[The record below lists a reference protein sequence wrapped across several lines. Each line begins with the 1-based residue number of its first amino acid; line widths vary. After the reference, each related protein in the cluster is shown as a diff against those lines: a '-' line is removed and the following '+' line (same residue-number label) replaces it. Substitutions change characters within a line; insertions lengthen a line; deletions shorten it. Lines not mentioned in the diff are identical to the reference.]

1 MAHLVETSSSSGL
14 SEIPLIE
21 RVEAAIEE
29 LYDIRDTFFPKDPKE
44 KTLSLQNHVD
54 AALALVDTAMPQE
67 GRKSTSQRALYEFF
81 RGKILDVFPDYQKE
95 AEDHLSKA
103 VKLNPSLTD
112 AWLCLGNC
120 IWKKGDLPSSK
131 NCFSLAL
138 SKGPNKKILCQLS
151 MLERSMAQ
159 AVENQAHLVDESIE
173 HAKEAVMLDVKDG
186 NSWYNLGN
194 ACLTS
199 FFVTG
204 AWDHSKL
211 QQSLKAYQNA
221 EKDGLM
227 KPNPDLYFN
236 CATAN
241 KYLENYER
249 ALHGFEAAA
258 LKDPGLNADVE
269 VKKIITLLDKLESSL
284 KGQARSK
291 RLAPLLAS
299 LGEVTL
305 HSTHKKVNVSL
316 LAEGLNKAVMVIGKV
331 LLFVKHDD
339 IAPSYYIVCDSTQF
353 CFILSVYGVHHD
365 AIKEGDRVTLVEP
378 FYRINAL
385 IFREKHYRLKSI
397 RVDFAEQIL
406 VNEKAPAPHHTVR
419 ASIHAQHKP

>member
-1 MAHLVETSSSSGL
+1 MAHLVETSGL
-14 SEIPLIE
+14 SEISPID

-44 KTLSLQNHVD
+44 KTLSLQNQVD
-54 AALALVDTAMPQE
+54 IALALVDTTMPQE
-67 GRKSTSQRALYEFF
+67 RRKSTSQRAFYEYFK
-81 RGKILDVFPDYQKE
+81 GKILDVFPDYKKE

-103 VKLNPSLTD
+103 VKLNPSLAD

-159 AVENQAHLVDESIE
+159 VENQGHLVDESIQ
-173 HAKEAVMLDVKDG
+173 HAKEAVILDVKDG
-186 NSWYNLGN
+186 SSWYNLGN

-204 AWDHSKL
+204 AWDHAKL

-241 KYLENYER
+241 KYLENYEK

-269 VKKIITLLDKLESSL
+269 VNKIIILLDKLESSL

-291 RLAPLLAS
+291 RLAPSLAS
-299 LGEVTL
+299 LGEVNL
-305 HSTHKKVNVSL
+305 NSMHKKVNISL

-331 LLFVKHDD
+331 LLYVKHDD
-339 IAPSYYIVCDSTQF
+339 IAPAYYIVCDSTQS

-378 FYRINAL
+378 FYRINDL
-385 IFREKHYRLKSI
+385 RFREKHYQLKSV

-406 VNEKAPAPHHTVR
+406 VNEKAPAPHHAVR

>member
-1 MAHLVETSSSSGL
+1 MAQLVETTGSSGL
-14 SEIPLIE
+14 PEISPISI
-21 RVEAAIEE
+21 VEAAIDE
-29 LYDIRDTFFPKDPKE
+29 LYAIRDTFFPKDQME
-44 KTLSLQNHVD
+44 KTARLQKYAD
-54 AALALVDTAMPQE
+54 AALVLVETAIPQE
-67 GRKSTSQRALYEFF
+67 LRKSTSQRAQYEFL
-81 RGKILDVFPDYQKE
+81 RGKILDVFPYYQKE

-103 VKLNPSLTD
+103 VKLNPSLAD

-159 AVENQAHLVDESIE
+159 AIENQVHLVDESIQ
-173 HAKEAVMLDVKDG
+173 HAKAAVMLDIKDG

-194 ACLTS
+194 AYLTS

-204 AWDHSKL
+204 AWDHAKL

-221 EKDGLM
+221 EKDELM
-227 KPNPDLYFN
+227 KLSPDLYFN

-258 LKDPGLNADVE
+258 FKDPGLNADKE
-269 VKKIITLLDKLESSL
+269 VKKIVFLLDKLDNSL

-305 HSTHKKVNVSL
+305 ISTHKKANL
-316 LAEGLNKAVMVIGKV
+316 NILTQGLNKAVMIVGKV

-339 IAPSYYIVCDSTQF
+339 IAPSYYVVCDSNQC
-353 CFILSVYGVHHD
+353 CFILSVYGVHQD
-365 AIKEGDRVTLVEP
+365 AIKEGDRVTLLEP
-378 FYRINAL
+378 FYRINDL
-385 IFREKHYRLKSI
+385 TWKQKHYQLNSI
-397 RVDFAEQIL
+397 RVDFVEQIL
-406 VNEKAPAPHHTVR
+406 VNENALDPRHTVR
-419 ASIHAQHKP
+419 ASIHAQLKS